1 MKERCRNKFRD
12 AFAVM
17 SYCHPHPHYHHRAH
31 LIMFLVVMIIILVI
45 SWSSGSS
52 PWSPRSCLCKW
63 GRCWTKS
70 EMHGL
75 SPLPPIHFSA
85 CQQHY
90 CQPNPPLHRNHY
102 HHDHHRLHHPPS
114 LPPPQAG
121 KSSLERDRS
130 DCQDQG
136 SSPKM
141 TLPTFIGPGSNHCIA
156 WSLTFVTFGTLGL
169 WGLWDFW
176 DLMRRRHVKIL
187 GQNLSMLLLLVKL
200 VLWKAS
206 KVQSQLLSEFDQNCD
221 HVEGISVSTVQMQSA
236 NSKWALTQL
245 LLENEL
251 ACKQHHCQPR
261 PHHEYLHHLLYH
273 PHHHAA
279 AAAAE
284 P

>member
-31 LIMFLVVMIIILVI
+31 LIMILVVMIIILVI

-90 CQPNPPLHRNHY
+90 CQPHPPLHRNHN

-130 DCQDQG
+130 NCQDQG
-136 SSPKM
+136 SSSKT
-141 TLPTFIGPGSNHCIA
+141 TLPTFIWPGSNHCIA
-156 WSLTFVTFGTLGL
+156 WSLTFGTFVTLGFL
-169 WGLWDFW
+169 GLDATQACE
-176 DLMRRRHVKIL
+176 DI
-187 GQNLSMLLLLVKL
+187 GQNFEMLLLMMEL
-200 VLWKAS
+200 VLWKAFRWLIDS
-206 KVQSQLLSEFDQNCD
+206 WQLEIKSRRWD
-221 HVEGISVSTVQMQSA
+221 T
-236 NSKWALTQL
+236 W
-245 LLENEL
+245 
-251 ACKQHHCQPR
+251 R
-261 PHHEYLHHLLYH
+261 PI
-273 PHHHAA
+273 
-279 AAAAE
+279 
-284 P
+284 